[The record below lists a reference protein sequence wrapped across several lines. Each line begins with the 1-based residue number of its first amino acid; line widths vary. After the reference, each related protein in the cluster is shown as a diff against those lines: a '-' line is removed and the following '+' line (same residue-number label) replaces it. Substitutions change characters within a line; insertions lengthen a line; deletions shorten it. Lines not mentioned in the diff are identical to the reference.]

1 MKYLVVAEIDGPEG
15 THPKVDEIFEAEDYG
30 YSISTLKYLISHGRI
45 VTYHEG
51 M

>member
-1 MKYLVVAEIDGPEG
+1 MKYLVIAEIGGGVGECPQL
-15 THPKVDEIFEAEDYG
+15 DEIFDAEDYG
-30 YSISTLKYLISHGRI
+30 YSLSTIKYLISHGRI